1 MNTIKRIPAAF
12 AAAYRAFVA
21 ALRTTGGG
29 GGPVEP
35 F

>member
-1 MNTIKRIPAAF
+1 MNTIKRIPAAL
-12 AAAYRAFVA
+12 AAAYRAFMA
-21 ALRTTGGG
+21 ALRAAGGG

>member
-1 MNTIKRIPAAF
+1 MNLIQRIPAAI
-12 AAAYRAFVA
+12 AAAYRAFVD
-21 ALRTTGGG
+21 ALRTAGGG

>member
-1 MNTIKRIPAAF
+1 MHYLKRIPAAF

>member
-1 MNTIKRIPAAF
+1 MSTIKRIPSAI
-12 AAAYRAFVA
+12 AAAYRAFIKAMQA
-21 ALRTTGGG
+21 AGGG